1 MAKDRK
7 NTYIYKTICSILLL
21 YICFQNVKLVA
32 VPVTHVFGLQ
42 LTLQKG
48 WDFKMI
54 IANKNQPK
62 LLLVDASVLPDVFE
76 RVVEAKRLLA
86 IGKVKNLSEA
96 AKEAG
101 ISRSALYK
109 YKDYVF
115 MHNENI
121 DERVITLNT
130 NLVDRPG
137 VLSGIIN
144 ELSLIGANI
153 LTVNQNIPVDGVAPV
168 SISARLSLDIDVDQA
183 MDRLEQL
190 DGVVEVRVLT
200 TR

>member
-1 MAKDRK
+1 MT
-7 NTYIYKTICSILLL
+7 NS
-21 YICFQNVKLVA
+21 
-32 VPVTHVFGLQ
+32 
-42 LTLQKG
+42 
-48 WDFKMI
+48 
-54 IANKNQPK
+54 NKNQPK

-86 IGKVKNLSEA
+86 VGKVKNLSEA

-168 SISARLSLDIDVDQA
+168 SVSARLRMDIDVDQA
-183 MDRLEQL
+183 MHRLEQL
-190 DGVVEVRVLT
+190 DGV
-200 TR
+200 

>member
-1 MAKDRK
+1 MT
-7 NTYIYKTICSILLL
+7 NS
-21 YICFQNVKLVA
+21 
-32 VPVTHVFGLQ
+32 
-42 LTLQKG
+42 
-48 WDFKMI
+48 
-54 IANKNQPK
+54 NKNQPK

-86 IGKVKNLSEA
+86 VGKVKNLSEA

-168 SISARLSLDIDVDQA
+168 SVSARLRMDIDVDQA
-183 MDRLEQL
+183 MHRLEQL

>member
-1 MAKDRK
+1 MNDRRG
-7 NTYIYKTICSILLL
+7 N
-21 YICFQNVKLVA
+21 
-32 VPVTHVFGLQ
+32 PR
-42 LTLQKG
+42 
-48 WDFKMI
+48 
-54 IANKNQPK
+54 
-62 LLLVDASVLPDVFE
+62 LLLVDANVLPDVFE

-86 IGKVKNLSEA
+86 VGQVKNLSEA

-121 DERVITLNT
+121 DERVVTMNT

-137 VLSGIIN
+137 VLSALLN
-144 ELSLIGANI
+144 ELSVAGANI

-168 SISARLSLDIDVDQA
+168 SISARLGLESDPEQVVR
-183 MDRLEQL
+183 RLEQL
-190 DGVVEVRVLT
+190 DGVVEVRILT

>member
-1 MAKDRK
+1 MT
-7 NTYIYKTICSILLL
+7 N
-21 YICFQNVKLVA
+21 
-32 VPVTHVFGLQ
+32 P
-42 LTLQKG
+42 
-48 WDFKMI
+48 
-54 IANKNQPK
+54 NKNQPK

-86 IGKVKNLSEA
+86 VGQVKNLSEA

-168 SISARLSLDIDVDQA
+168 SISARLGLDIDVDQA
-183 MDRLEQL
+183 MRRLEEL